1 MLGSSEALDV
11 FLDSLECLGGQ
22 LGLNSEDRVFRF
34 KFTEG
39 LPSALHAGA
48 VSRKTTYSGDYAINM
63 ARLRDRVVVKPSV
76 QV

>member
-22 LGLNSEDRVFRF
+22 LGLNSEDRVF
-34 KFTEG
+34 T
-39 LPSALHAGA
+39 ALHAGA